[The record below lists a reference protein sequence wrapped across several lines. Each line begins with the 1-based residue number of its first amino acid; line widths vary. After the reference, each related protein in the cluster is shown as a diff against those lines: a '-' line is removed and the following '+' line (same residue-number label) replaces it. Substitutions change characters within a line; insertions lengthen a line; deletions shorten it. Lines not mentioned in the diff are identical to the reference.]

1 MSRSRAPVAVSE
13 ALGRSRFLLLLVC
26 LMLMFAIQPLLGEQE
41 RQILGRDAALAA
53 VLLAGVWSVSHSRLL
68 FLIGLALVVLTLA
81 GAWLANAG
89 LGFGVALGLGC
100 GLAFL
105 IFMIATLLGVVLRS
119 RAVTT
124 DTILGGICVYML
136 LALAWTLI
144 FSMLELAEPG
154 SFAAS
159 SGPLRRLPQ
168 ERGLVVQDLLHYSVF
183 IITSMG
189 PGYVQPLTPVARAW
203 TGLAAIT
210 GQLYLAVF
218 IARLVGLHASQ
229 LRRDG

>member
-1 MSRSRAPVAVSE
+1 MSRSRASVTE
-13 ALGRSRFLLLLVC
+13 AAGRSRFLLLLVS
-26 LMLMFAIQPLLGEQE
+26 LMLMYAIQPMLGEQL
-41 RQILGRDAALAA
+41 RDIVGRDAALAL

-68 FLIGLALVVLTLA
+68 FLIGLGFVVPTLVA
-81 GAWLANAG
+81 AWLAGTASGPAAG
-89 LGFGVALGLGC
+89 LVGLAF

-105 IFMIATLLGVVLRS
+105 VFMIATLLSLVLRS
-119 RAVTT
+119 KAVTT

-136 LALAWTLI
+136 LALAWTVVY
-144 FSMLELAEPG
+144 SMLELVEPG
-154 SFAAS
+154 SFAS
-159 SGPLRRLPQ
+159 PSGPLAKIPK
-168 ERGLVVQDLLHYSVF
+168 EHGLMVPELLHYSMF

-189 PGYVQPLTPVARAW
+189 PGYVQPMTRVARAW

-229 LRRDG
+229 LHKDG